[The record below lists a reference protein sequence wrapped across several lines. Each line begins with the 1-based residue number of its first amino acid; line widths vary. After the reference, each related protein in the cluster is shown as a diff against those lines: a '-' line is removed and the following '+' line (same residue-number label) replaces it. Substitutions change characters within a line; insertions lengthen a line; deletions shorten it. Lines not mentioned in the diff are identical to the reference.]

1 MNLQIDFIK
10 LIAALTI
17 SNLIAIKI
25 ANCYDSNNNNKFK
38 KLCMQT
44 IAIFIASTGVLF
56 FFGET
61 IQGGAGECEFAK
73 MPINT
78 GEVPF

>member
-1 MNLQIDFIK
+1 MNLQIDFVK

-25 ANCYDSNNNNKFK
+25 ANCYDSKNNKFT

-44 IAIFIASTGVLF
+44 VAIFIASTGVLF

-61 IQGGAGECEFAK
+61 IQGGGNDCEFAN